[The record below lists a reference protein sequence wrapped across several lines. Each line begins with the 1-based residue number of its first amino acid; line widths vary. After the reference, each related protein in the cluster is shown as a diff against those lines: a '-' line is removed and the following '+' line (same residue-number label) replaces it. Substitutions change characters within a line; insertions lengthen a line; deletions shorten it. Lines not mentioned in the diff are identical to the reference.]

1 MSFSFDTLV
10 PVAMAAVVVVLVL
23 GFINMVRGGSANTSQ
38 LLMRWR
44 VGLQLLAVILVLL
57 AIWWRGG

>member
-10 PVAMAAVVVVLVL
+10 PIAMAAVVVVLLL
-23 GFINMVRGGSANTSQ
+23 GFMNMFRGGSANTSQ

-44 VGLQLLAVILVLL
+44 VGLQLLAVVLVLA
-57 AIWWRGG
+57 AIWIRGG